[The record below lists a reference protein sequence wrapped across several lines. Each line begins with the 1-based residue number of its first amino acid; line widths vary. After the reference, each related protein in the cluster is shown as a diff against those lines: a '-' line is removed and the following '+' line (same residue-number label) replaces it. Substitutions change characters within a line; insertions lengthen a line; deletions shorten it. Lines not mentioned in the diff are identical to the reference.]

1 MGLRRSAQ
9 WWLLAATLLGLA
21 SGPARAQ
28 AGGAEA
34 LRAQFATLQEHATG
48 RIVDRALYLQSTES
62 SNRLQGSIHAL
73 VDQRYDDL
81 RRALTRT
88 DAWCGILILHLNV
101 KYCRATPRTAAD
113 ELVAAMGRKIDQPLA
128 DAHWLRFTH
137 RVISADDGYLQVS
150 LRAPGGPMGTTDYR
164 IVVEAVPHGER
175 QSLVHLAF
183 GYGYGLTARLAM
195 QAYLGSF
202 ARDKV
207 GFSIVGRR
215 ADGQPVHVDG
225 LRGVLE
231 RNTMRYYLALESYL
245 GAATMPAAQRE
256 RQSLQDW
263 FAGTERYPRQLHEVE
278 REVYLAMKMREL
290 RRQETEPP
298 PQASD

>member
-1 MGLRRSAQ
+1 MGFRRWAR
-9 WWLLAATLLGLA
+9 WALVLLGLA
-21 SGPARAQ
+21 CGQAQ
-28 AGGAEA
+28 PQVGSAGA
-34 LRAQFATLQEHATG
+34 LRAQFAALQEQDSG
-48 RIVDRALYLQSTES
+48 RIVERALYLQSTES
-62 SNRLQGSIHAL
+62 SDRMQGRIHAL
-73 VDQRYDDL
+73 VDQRYEDL

-88 DAWCGILILHLNV
+88 DAWCDILILHLNI
-101 KYCRATPRTAAD
+101 KYCRAAPGTAPD
-113 ELVAAMGRKIDQPLA
+113 GLLAAMGRKVDQPLA
-128 DAHWLRFTH
+128 DAYWLRFTH
-137 RVISADDGYLQVS
+137 RVISADDGYLRVS
-150 LRAPGGPMGTTDYR
+150 LQAPGGPMGTIDYR
-164 IVVEAVPHGER
+164 IVVEAVPLGER
-175 QSLVHLAF
+175 QSLLHLAF

-245 GAATMPAAQRE
+245 GAAALPAAQRE
-256 RQSLQDW
+256 RKSLQDW
-263 FAGTERYPRQLHEVE
+263 FAGTERYPRQLREIE
-278 REVYLAMKMREL
+278 RDEYLAMKTREL

-298 PQASD
+298 PQGKE